1 VPDIGWNEATM
12 RLVGHDQ
19 RPASRSRSRLAFW
32 WQVAAAVG
40 LLAIA
45 ALQASTMRGYFS
57 WFAIMALAV
66 TVLAAAL
73 TALCAVLTWRDL
85 HDEDSDQL

>member
-1 VPDIGWNEATM
+1 M

-32 WQVAAAVG
+32 WQVAAAIG

-57 WFAIMALAV
+57 WFGILALAI

-73 TALCAVLTWRDL
+73 TALCAVLTWRDMQ
-85 HDEDSDQL
+85 DQDSDKL